1 MLQADLLEALEPLKR
16 LRRFEFDHPWEKPRN
31 FPFPS
36 PDGRTIRSMRNG
48 DFRIISV
55 MGTSFEEEMG
65 RRIRK
70 SFPFVRLRSVRFRS
84 PEISPTFF
92 FPLFPG
98 ADIDAVPPTYQQRF
112 KTFAEQ
118 MPALKIVRWLCTE
131 VVVWTW
137 RFERLPGKYGQDRV
151 ISRDNA
157 FIPYEEAIARPK
169 VEGADI
175 YMTVPR
181 GM

>member
-1 MLQADLLEALEPLKR
+1 
-16 LRRFEFDHPWEKPRN
+16 
-31 FPFPS
+31 
-36 PDGRTIRSMRNG
+36 MRNG

-70 SFPFVRLRSVRFRS
+70 SSPSSHSEASNSAVLELVSLFLPPFS
-84 PEISPTFF
+84 PL
-92 FPLFPG
+92 LFAG
-98 ADIDAVPPTYQQRF
+98 ADIDAVRPTYQERF
-112 KTFAEQ
+112 KSFAEQ
-118 MPALKIVRWLCTE
+118 MPALKLVHWLCTE

-151 ISRDNA
+151 ICRDNA
-157 FIPYEEAIARPK
+157 YIPYEDAVGGPK
-169 VEGADI
+169 VEGAGV
-175 YMTVPR
+175 YMTAPA